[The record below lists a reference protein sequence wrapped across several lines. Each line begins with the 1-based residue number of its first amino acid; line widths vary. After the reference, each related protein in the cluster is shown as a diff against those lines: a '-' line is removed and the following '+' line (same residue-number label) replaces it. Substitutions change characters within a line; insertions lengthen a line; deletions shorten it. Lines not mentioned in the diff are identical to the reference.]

1 MTKKNDKNT
10 TTKIVKCFILLSVLF
25 VNAVNAQSI
34 VKKYSPFLSPEH
46 SFYFH
51 RLTVN
56 DGLSQ
61 GLVTFMLQDCQGF
74 MWFGTAGGLDR
85 FDGYEFKTYNNIKDI
100 PKQPVYFLSCLTN
113 NDTSFWIGTELG
125 LLLFDPVNPS
135 GKLYEIP
142 KQIGNPAPSSFIE
155 NITRTSDSTLL
166 FDDAGSGLI
175 EFNTVSKKFILLYA
189 IKKKTNIN
197 PDETFAGIVSLG
209 KGKSLIVTSKQ
220 ILTFDSRR
228 SVLRHVL
235 SFSSNESPSCLYYD
249 DKAKAALLG
258 TLHGILKFKNGKIS
272 NAFSKVD
279 YQKQLDSKN
288 VRSIFKDRNG
298 NFWIGTDD
306 GVIYLDNNKKN
317 FVSYS
322 SILTDPS
329 TIQQGPV
336 IRFYEDKSENLWMS
350 ILDAGVC
357 HIDLKKKKFFEI
369 TNKPNLPRQ
378 LPGAAISDI
387 DIDKQNNLWLT
398 GGGLTYIDRIKN
410 KIIFYSM
417 NHSNI
422 HFTYSRVSS
431 FSFPINDTTLC
442 FIAKRK
448 VYTYNIK
455 TEQIHPLIINK
466 YQPNMV
472 YRGLNLNSYG
482 SLLLIN
488 PDSIYEVNVV
498 RKKFV
503 RTLIRIKGQ
512 RILPVTAAV
521 TSSLEDSAGNI
532 WIGTD
537 SGLLHFDKYGR
548 ATRFISDTSYNYIIL
563 PDPCIL
569 SLAAGRNGILW
580 IGTISGLYRYDPQN
594 QTMRGFH
601 EQDGLHNTKI
611 WNIAVDH
618 NDNIWAGTNKGL
630 IKLYKSRNGLY
641 KIRTYNIEDGL
652 PSNEFNMGVV
662 TADNEGYLY
671 FGTSDGIIFF
681 NPDSMEDN
689 KYEPKIAITALK
701 IYGVPVSLDKDI
713 SFKKRLTIPFDKKVF
728 SISFAALDYT
738 SPFRNHYSY
747 KLEGYDDV
755 WIDAGSRR
763 EAFFTNLDPGKYTL
777 LIKASNNDNVWT
789 SKPLAVSIEIVPP
802 FWLTWWFKGLV
813 ALAVIL
819 AIGGSIRYIE
829 LQKIK
834 RRIEILERQ
843 QSLERERSRISKD
856 MHDEIGANL
865 TRISLLSD
873 VVISQAKEAKND
885 STLHQISNFA
895 NDTIEKLDEIVWAV
909 NPSNDNLK
917 NLIAYIGEYAEGFF
931 SSSEIKC
938 RFNFPPIIPEIPLS
952 SEKRHNFFLVVKEAL
967 NNVQKYSSAAYVTLT
982 LLLNESSAGSFKFI
996 IQDDGIGF
1004 DCDSVFQTCNGIR
1017 NMKERM
1023 LSNGGYFE
1031 LKTKPGEGTEI
1042 ILIINS

>member
-1 MTKKNDKNT
+1 
-10 TTKIVKCFILLSVLF
+10 
-25 VNAVNAQSI
+25 
-34 VKKYSPFLSPEH
+34 
-46 SFYFH
+46 
-51 RLTVN
+51 
-56 DGLSQ
+56 
-61 GLVTFMLQDCQGF
+61 
-74 MWFGTAGGLDR
+74 
-85 FDGYEFKTYNNIKDI
+85 
-100 PKQPVYFLSCLTN
+100 
-113 NDTSFWIGTELG
+113 
-125 LLLFDPVNPS
+125 
-135 GKLYEIP
+135 
-142 KQIGNPAPSSFIE
+142 
-155 NITRTSDSTLL
+155 
-166 FDDAGSGLI
+166 
-175 EFNTVSKKFILLYA
+175 
-189 IKKKTNIN
+189 
-197 PDETFAGIVSLG
+197 
-209 KGKSLIVTSKQ
+209 
-220 ILTFDSRR
+220 
-228 SVLRHVL
+228 
-235 SFSSNESPSCLYYD
+235 
-249 DKAKAALLG
+249 
-258 TLHGILKFKNGKIS
+258 
-272 NAFSKVD
+272 
-279 YQKQLDSKN
+279 
-288 VRSIFKDRNG
+288 
-298 NFWIGTDD
+298 
-306 GVIYLDNNKKN
+306 
-317 FVSYS
+317 
-322 SILTDPS
+322 
-329 TIQQGPV
+329 
-336 IRFYEDKSENLWMS
+336 
-350 ILDAGVC
+350 
-357 HIDLKKKKFFEI
+357 
-369 TNKPNLPRQ
+369 
-378 LPGAAISDI
+378 
-387 DIDKQNNLWLT
+387 
-398 GGGLTYIDRIKN
+398 
-410 KIIFYSM
+410 
-417 NHSNI
+417 
-422 HFTYSRVSS
+422 
-431 FSFPINDTTLC
+431 
-442 FIAKRK
+442 
-448 VYTYNIK
+448 
-455 TEQIHPLIINK
+455 
-466 YQPNMV
+466 
-472 YRGLNLNSYG
+472 
-482 SLLLIN
+482 
-488 PDSIYEVNVV
+488 
-498 RKKFV
+498 
-503 RTLIRIKGQ
+503 
-512 RILPVTAAV
+512 
-521 TSSLEDSAGNI
+521 
-532 WIGTD
+532 
-537 SGLLHFDKYGR
+537 
-548 ATRFISDTSYNYIIL
+548 
-563 PDPCIL
+563 
-569 SLAAGRNGILW
+569 GILW
-580 IGTISGLYRYDPQN
+580 IGTISGLYRYDPHN

-662 TADNEGYLY
+662 TADNDGYLY

-728 SISFAALDYT
+728 SVSFAALDYT
-738 SPFRNHYSY
+738 NPSRNHYSY

-819 AIGGSIRYIE
+819 AIGGSIRFIE

-938 RFNFPPIIPEIPLS
+938 RFNFPSIIPEIPLS

-982 LLLNESSAGSFKFI
+982 LLLNESFAGSFKFI

-1023 LSNGGYFE
+1023 LSNGGDFE